1 MKRPTESHQSEGPP
15 GTRSLTC
22 TVPEAAQMLGVS
34 RGSAYEAARTG
45 QLPTVRIG
53 RRLLVS
59 LVALNRLLQGTDV
72 APISP
77 PQASRSTERACRGTR
92 AQGTGSCCPVS

>member
-1 MKRPTESHQSEGPP
+1 MKRPTELHQSEGPP
-15 GTRSLTC
+15 ARRSLTC

-53 RRLLVS
+53 RRLLVPF
-59 LVALNRLLQGTDV
+59 VALDRLLAQVGVGTTT
-72 APISP
+72 A
-77 PQASRSTERACRGTR
+77 RR
-92 AQGTGSCCPVS
+92 